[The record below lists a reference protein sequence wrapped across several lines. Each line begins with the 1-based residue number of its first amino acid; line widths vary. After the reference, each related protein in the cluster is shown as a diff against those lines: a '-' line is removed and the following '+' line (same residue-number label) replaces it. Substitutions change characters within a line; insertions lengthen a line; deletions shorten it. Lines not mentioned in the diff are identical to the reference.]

1 MQWKSIHQ
9 GSPQTNYWAFFVKA
23 SEIVMLSCLL
33 RNDPCLIIVLEKCGM
48 WRGNDLSIAEVEYV
62 MVQAT
67 VHFS

>member
-1 MQWKSIHQ
+1 
-9 GSPQTNYWAFFVKA
+9 
-23 SEIVMLSCLL
+23 MLSCLL